1 MKKAIV
7 VSGCRKIIGEVP
19 NGISLG
25 QNVTVSN
32 AVEFRLDAVLVP
44 TPDGR
49 GLGLQHVPAIV
60 PLDLEEKPV
69 DIWVKVDNIR
79 LFDDMED
86 KGRRYETMLSEFEQM
101 LIQARAAKAGII
113 PANTMPKEV
122 PKIKL

>member
-7 VSGCRKIIGEVP
+7 VSGCRKLVGEIFESVSP
-19 NGISLG
+19 GENI
-25 QNVTVSN
+25 TVIN
-32 AVEFRLDAVLVP
+32 AVEFRLDGFLVP

-49 GLGLQHVPAIV
+49 GMAIQYFPKLV
-60 PLDLEEKPV
+60 PLDLEEKPI

-113 PANTMPKEV
+113 SANTVPKQT